1 MSNEL
6 FPKVKKSI
14 NDLIDDEEGNIPRSK
29 LVVIGS
35 TIMLMGMIMG
45 IDVYATHR
53 SHTSHSSHSSTSY
66 HRSHV
71 SHTSARGGG
80 SHSNHSSHSSHSNTH
95 SSHSSHSSHAN
106 THSSAPAHANTH
118 SSAPAHVN
126 SNTTPQHA
134 NSAGGSILGTSEIP
148 KIETPVANDF
158 VGDLPDAATTLS
170 TKIVTDLTDKPKF
183 K

>member
-1 MSNEL
+1 MPL
-6 FPKVKKSI
+6 SI
-14 NDLIDDEEGNIPRSK
+14 LYSYKNIVIFIIRFGN
-29 LVVIGS
+29 
-35 TIMLMGMIMG
+35 
-45 IDVYATHR
+45 
-53 SHTSHSSHSSTSY
+53 
-66 HRSHV
+66 
-71 SHTSARGGG
+71 
-80 SHSNHSSHSSHSNTH
+80 
-95 SSHSSHSSHAN
+95 
-106 THSSAPAHANTH
+106 
-118 SSAPAHVN
+118 VN

>member
-6 FPKVKKSI
+6 FPKIKKSI
-14 NDLIDDEEGNIPRSK
+14 DDLIDDEEGNIPRSK

-80 SHSNHSSHSSHSNTH
+80 THNNHSSHASHSNTH

-126 SNTTPQHA
+126 SNTSPQHA

-158 VGDLPDAATTLS
+158 VGDLPDTATALS
-170 TKIVTDLTDKPKF
+170 TNIITDFTDKPKF

>member
-1 MSNEL
+1 MNNDL

-53 SHTSHSSHSSTSY
+53 SHSSHTSHSSTSY

-71 SHTSARGGG
+71 SHTSARGGHG
-80 SHSNHSSHSSHSNTH
+80 SHSNA
-95 SSHSSHSSHAN
+95 HSSHSSHAN
-106 THSSAPAHANTH
+106 THSSAPAHVNT
-118 SSAPAHVN
+118 
-126 SNTTPQHA
+126 NTSPQHA
-134 NSAGGSILGTSEIP
+134 NTAGGSILGTAEIP
-148 KIETPVANDF
+148 TVETPVANDF
-158 VGDLPDAATTLS
+158 IGDLPDAATTLS
-170 TKIVTDLTDKPKF
+170 TKILTDITDKPKF

>member
-1 MSNEL
+1 MNNDL

-53 SHTSHSSHSSTSY
+53 SHSSHTSHSSTSY

-71 SHTSARGGG
+71 SHTSARGGHG
-80 SHSNHSSHSSHSNTH
+80 SHGNTH
-95 SSHSSHSSHAN
+95 SNHSSHAN
-106 THSSAPAHANTH
+106 THSSAPAHVNT
-118 SSAPAHVN
+118 
-126 SNTTPQHA
+126 NTSPQHA
-134 NSAGGSILGTSEIP
+134 NTAGGSILGTAEIP
-148 KIETPVANDF
+148 TVETPVANDF
-158 VGDLPDAATTLS
+158 IGDLPDAATTLS
-170 TKIVTDLTDKPKF
+170 TKILTDITDKPKF

>member
-1 MSNEL
+1 MNNDL
-6 FPKVKKSI
+6 FPKVKKLI

-53 SHTSHSSHSSTSY
+53 SHSSHTSHSSTSY

-71 SHTSARGGG
+71 SHTSARGGHG
-80 SHSNHSSHSSHSNTH
+80 SHGNTHSNHSSHSSHSNA
-95 SSHSSHSSHAN
+95 HSSHSSHAN
-106 THSSAPAHANTH
+106 THSSAPAHVNT
-118 SSAPAHVN
+118 
-126 SNTTPQHA
+126 NTSPQHA
-134 NSAGGSILGTSEIP
+134 NTAGGSILGTAEIP
-148 KIETPVANDF
+148 TVETPVANDF
-158 VGDLPDAATTLS
+158 IGDLPDAATTLS
-170 TKIVTDLTDKPKF
+170 TKILTDITDKPKF

>member
-1 MSNEL
+1 MNNDL

-53 SHTSHSSHSSTSY
+53 SHSSHTSHSSTSY

-71 SHTSARGGG
+71 SHTSARGGHG
-80 SHSNHSSHSSHSNTH
+80 SHG
-95 SSHSSHSSHAN
+95 
-106 THSSAPAHANTH
+106 NTH

-126 SNTTPQHA
+126 TNTSPQHA
-134 NSAGGSILGTSEIP
+134 NTAGGSILGTAEIP
-148 KIETPVANDF
+148 TVETPVANDF
-158 VGDLPDAATTLS
+158 IGDLPDAATTLS
-170 TKIVTDLTDKPKF
+170 TKILTDITDKPKF

>member
-1 MSNEL
+1 MNNDL

-14 NDLIDDEEGNIPRSK
+14 SDLIDDEEGNILRSK

-53 SHTSHSSHSSTSY
+53 SHSSHTSHSSTSY

-71 SHTSARGGG
+71 SHTSARGGHG
-80 SHSNHSSHSSHSNTH
+80 SHRNTHSNHSSHSNTH
-95 SSHSSHSSHAN
+95 SSHAS
-106 THSSAPAHANTH
+106 HANTH

-126 SNTTPQHA
+126 TNTSPQHA
-134 NSAGGSILGTSEIP
+134 NTAGGSILGTAEIP

-158 VGDLPDAATTLS
+158 VGDLPGTSAVLS
-170 TKIVTDLTDKPKF
+170 TKILTDFTDEPEF